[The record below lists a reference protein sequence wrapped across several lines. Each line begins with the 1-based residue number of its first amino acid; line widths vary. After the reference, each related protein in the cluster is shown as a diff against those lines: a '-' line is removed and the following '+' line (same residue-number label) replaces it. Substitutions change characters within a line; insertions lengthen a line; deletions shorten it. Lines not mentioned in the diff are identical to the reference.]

1 MILKLL
7 HPGNTSKGPLHQAAE
22 AYRLRIRP
30 CRTEEVYL
38 KAEKILDKAATQEAA
53 LKREGE
59 RILQAVGS
67 RDRLIVL
74 DATGTD
80 HTSREL
86 AKRVQTWMSSGSR
99 AICFALGSPWG
110 LDKNLKSAAQESWS
124 LGRLTLPHDL
134 ARVIMWEQLYRAE
147 TILRGEPY
155 HK

>member
-1 MILKLL
+1 M
-7 HPGNTSKGPLHQAAE
+7 
-22 AYRLRIRP
+22 

-38 KAEKILDKAATQEAA
+38 KAEKILEKTAGAQQGA

-74 DATGTD
+74 DPSGRE
-80 HTSREL
+80 HTSPEL
-86 AKRVQTWMSSGSR
+86 AKRMQSWMSGGSR

-110 LDKNLKSAAQESWS
+110 LDESLKGQAHESWS

-134 ARVIMWEQLYRAE
+134 ARVIVWEQLYRAE